1 MELKNIKLTIS
12 YDGSDY
18 SGWQRQ
24 KDKKTIQG
32 IIEEAIRKITGE
44 TDLKLYGSGRTDA
57 GVHAIGQVANFKTR
71 SNIPIDRWPLILN
84 NLLPR
89 DIRIKFAKKVD
100 NDFHARYDA
109 KSKVYK
115 YYIMNKL
122 TKSKL
127 FTAKDTFLSRYC
139 YYVND
144 SLDIEKMKKTAQYL
158 IGNHDFSALS
168 CLNQNKNKL
177 PKDRVRNIKHIT
189 IVKRGKLV
197 SFTIEADAFLY
208 KMARIIVGTLID
220 FSRNKREPEEI
231 REILKNR
238 DNQKSGNVVPAN
250 GLYLV
255 KIKYK

>member
-1 MELKNIKLTIS
+1 M
-12 YDGSDY
+12 Y
-18 SGWQRQ
+18 S
-24 KDKKTIQG
+24 
-32 IIEEAIRKITGE
+32 
-44 TDLKLYGSGRTDA
+44 
-57 GVHAIGQVANFKTR
+57 IGLFN
-71 SNIPIDRWPLILN
+71 
-84 NLLPR
+84 
-89 DIRIKFAKKVD
+89 RIKFAKKVD

-127 FTAKDTFLSRYC
+127 FTAKDIFLSRYC
-139 YYVND
+139 YYIND

-158 IGNHDFSALS
+158 IGDHDFSALS

-177 PKDRVRNIKHIT
+177 PKDRVRNIKYIT

-197 SFTIEADAFLY
+197 SFTIEANAFLY

-238 DNQKSGNVVPAN
+238 DSQKSVNVVPAN

>member
-1 MELKNIKLTIS
+1 MELQNIRLTIC
-12 YDGSDY
+12 YDGTDY

-32 IIEEAIRKITGE
+32 IIEKAIRKVTGE

-57 GVHAIGQVANFKTR
+57 GVHALGQVANFKTK
-71 SNIPIDRWPLILN
+71 SAIPIDRWPIILN
-84 NLLPR
+84 NLLPQ

-109 KSKVYK
+109 KSKIYK
-115 YYIMNKL
+115 YYVMNKL
-122 TKSKL
+122 TKSQI
-127 FTAKDTFLSRYC
+127 FNAKDIFLSRYC

-144 SLDIEKMKKTAQYL
+144 SLDIEKMKKTSEYL
-158 IGNHDFSALS
+158 IGNHDFRALS
-168 CLNQNKNKL
+168 CFNEKKNKL
-177 PKDRVRNIKHIT
+177 PKDRVRNIKYIT
-189 IVKRGKLV
+189 IVKKGKLV

-238 DNQKSGNVVPAN
+238 DSQKSGKVVPAS

-255 KIKYK
+255 KVKYK